1 MNFRFAPGARG
12 DLFDLADWYEAQ
24 TTGAGVRLAAAFDDT
39 LRRVL
44 VNPRMYGRV
53 ARAPRGHD
61 VRVARVGRF
70 LVLMTYEVAAT
81 EVIILSV
88 THARSAR
95 RTWRRRLP

>member
-1 MNFRFAPGARG
+1 
-12 DLFDLADWYEAQ
+12 
-24 TTGAGVRLAAAFDDT
+24 
-39 LRRVL
+39 
-44 VNPRMYGRV
+44 
-53 ARAPRGHD
+53 

-95 RTWRRRLP
+95 QTWRRRLP